1 MDESRLPGNLNN
13 TTVTLL
19 TTGTDI
25 KLDDEDEIEPTF
37 KQCLKSKMFWI
48 IYIMASLSVC
58 KSFIN

>member
-19 TTGTDI
+19 TTGTDV

-37 KQCLKSKMFWI
+37 K
-48 IYIMASLSVC
+48 
-58 KSFIN
+58 